1 MSDMLSLW
9 LVTNAASGSNTGTSF
24 DELRDACAESGLR
37 VVRTTCFPGEDLP
50 RPHELDAAGV
60 ELVAVYTG
68 DGTVNAL
75 VTSLY
80 GWDGA
85 VLILPGGTM
94 NLLYHRLHGE
104 RELAEVLGAV
114 AAGKAH
120 RTRPDIIRC
129 GDGGDCGDGLSGV
142 MAGPGTQWNDVRE
155 AIRKIDIP
163 AMAAGTAQA
172 IGKSVAA
179 PMIACT
185 APALGRPEGYPL
197 VMLTPEQG
205 GFVVE
210 AYYAESFEDYV
221 AQGLALLKRDFREGP
236 HDTLGTVR
244 QLTIE
249 NVAEDPVGLLVD
261 GEPADAG
268 HRIRFTLVPCEVDL
282 LATQAP

>member
-9 LVTNAASGSNTGTSF
+9 LVTNAASGSNTGTSLGA
-24 DELRDACAESGLR
+24 LREACADAGLK
-37 VVRTTCFPGEDLP
+37 VVRATCFPDENLP
-50 RPHELDAAGV
+50 RPDELEVAEV
-60 ELVAVYTG
+60 ELVAVYAG

-80 GWDGA
+80 GWGGA

-104 RELAEVLGAV
+104 REMAEVLSVV
-114 AAGKAH
+114 AGGKAH

-129 GDGGDCGDGLSGV
+129 EKGDGLSGV

-163 AMAAGTAQA
+163 ALATGAAQA

-185 APALGRPEGYPL
+185 DPPLGRPEGYPL
-197 VMLTPEQG
+197 VMLTPQQG
-205 GFVVE
+205 GFVVD
-210 AYYAESFEDYV
+210 AYHAETLEEYV
-221 AQGLALLKRDFREGP
+221 AQGLALLKRDFRDGP

-249 NVAEDPVGLLVD
+249 NVADDPVGLLVD
-261 GEPADAG
+261 GEPANAG
-268 HRIRFTLVPCEVDL
+268 RRIRFTLVPCEVDL